1 MPDISTPNLDY
12 GNMVQAW
19 DINDALMGGT
29 LYMRQL
35 GEAYLPRWP
44 KEDKEDYKKRLAVAT
59 LLPAYEETINQNVG
73 RVFAEPIQLG
83 ENVPDALREFAKNV
97 DLEGTRLDVWAQSFF
112 SLAMQY
118 GLSHALVDYPRVD
131 PEQVKTKADEKA
143 TGARPYVT
151 MLNPRQVIGWKSKM
165 TGGKV
170 VLTSLR
176 IKEVVVE
183 DGDDFGQTKVEQ
195 IRLLTP
201 GTVQIY
207 RKATGAEGQATWT
220 LHDEW
225 QTSRRDITLVTLYT
239 KRTGF
244 MCGSP
249 PLLNMALLNVKHWQS
264 QSEQDNILHVARVP
278 ILTVFGL
285 EEGQELVI
293 GSSSAAS
300 FNDRQK
306 QGLEYVEH
314 TGSSI
319 GAGKESLAELV
330 EQMRQAGAKLLRS
343 DNTSTKSVDQTSE
356 EKMQEQSQEQSP
368 LYTMATSLEDAIDN
382 ILQIMAEYIGEKDG
396 GSVDVRT
403 ELDVESKEFNPP
415 AALAIQSLRQG
426 GDLRRID
433 AIKALQKLNLI
444 DADADPD
451 VVLSELL
458 AESASLNETPPGEV

>member
-83 ENVPDALREFAKNV
+83 ENVPDQLREFSKNV
-97 DLEGTRLDVWAQSFF
+97 DLEGSRLDVWAQAFF

-118 GLSHALVDYPRVD
+118 GVSHALVDYPRVD
-131 PEQVKTKADEKA
+131 AEQVKTKADEKA

-165 TGGKV
+165 VSGKV
-170 VLTSLR
+170 QLTALR

-201 GTVQIY
+201 GQVQIY
-207 RKATGAEGQATWT
+207 RKATGDNAQANWT
-220 LHDEW
+220 LHEEW
-225 QTSRRDITLVTLYT
+225 QTSRKDITLVTLYT

-278 ILTVFGL
+278 LLMVFGL

-293 GSSSAAS
+293 GSSSATQFS
-300 FNDRQK
+300 DRQK

-314 TGSSI
+314 TGTSI
-319 GAGKESLAELV
+319 SAGKESLTDLV
-330 EQMRQAGAKLLRS
+330 EQMRQAGAKLLRT

-356 EKMQEQSQEQSP
+356 EKMQEQSP

-382 ILQIMAEYIGEKDG
+382 ILQIMAEYIGESEG
-396 GSVDVRT
+396 GNVDVRT

-426 GDLRRID
+426 GDIRRVD
-433 AIKALQKLNLI
+433 AIKSLQKLNII
-444 DADADPD
+444 DADADPN

-458 AESASLNETPPGEV
+458 AESATLSEPPTGEV

>member
-35 GEAYLPRWP
+35 GEAYMPRWP
-44 KEDKEDYKKRLAVAT
+44 KEDKEDYIKRLEVST

-73 RVFAEPIQLG
+73 RVFAEPVQLG
-83 ENVPDALREFAKNV
+83 EKVPDRLREYAK
-97 DLEGTRLDVWAQSFF
+97 DIDMEGTRLDVWAQSFF
-112 SLAMQY
+112 ALAMQY

-131 PEQVKTKADEKA
+131 AEQVRTKADEKA

-165 TGGKV
+165 VGGKV
-170 VLTSLR
+170 VLTALR
-176 IKEVVVE
+176 IKEVVIE
-183 DGDDFGQTKVEQ
+183 DGDDFGQKKVEQ
-195 IRLLTP
+195 IRYLTP
-201 GTVQIY
+201 GKVQIY
-207 RKATGAEGQATWT
+207 RKATGADGQANWSI
-220 LHDEW
+220 HDEW
-225 QTSRRDITLVTLYT
+225 ITSRQDITLVTLYT

-249 PLLNMALLNVKHWQS
+249 PLLNMALLNIKHWQS

-278 ILTVFGL
+278 LLTVFGL
-285 EEGQELVI
+285 EEGEELVI
-293 GSSSAAS
+293 GSSSATK
-300 FNDRQK
+300 FTDRQK

-319 GAGKESLAELV
+319 SAGKESLADLV
-330 EQMRQAGAKLLRS
+330 EQMRQAGAKLLRT

-356 EKMQEQSQEQSP
+356 EKMQEQSP
-368 LYTMATSLEDAIDN
+368 LYTMATSLEDALDN
-382 ILQIMAEYIGEKDG
+382 ILQIMAEYIGESEG

-426 GDLRRID
+426 GDIRRVD
-433 AIKALQKLNLI
+433 AIKSLQKLNII

-458 AESASLNETPPGEV
+458 AESASLNEPPPDEV

>member
-29 LYMRQL
+29 LYMREL
-35 GEAYLPRWP
+35 GETYLPRWP

-83 ENVPDALREFAKNV
+83 ENVPDQLREFAKNV

-131 PEQVKTKADEKA
+131 TEQVKTKADEKA

-151 MLNPRQVIGWKSKM
+151 MLNPRQVIGWKSRM
-165 TGGKV
+165 VGGKV
-170 VLTSLR
+170 QLTALR

-201 GTVQIY
+201 GKVQIF
-207 RKATGAEGQATWT
+207 RKSTGAEVQATWA

-264 QSEQDNILHVARVP
+264 QSEQDNILHVVRVP
-278 ILTVFGL
+278 ILSVFGL
-285 EEGQELVI
+285 EEGQELII
-293 GSSSAAS
+293 GSSSATS
-300 FNDRQK
+300 FSDRQK
-306 QGLEYVEH
+306 QGMEYTEH
-314 TGSSI
+314 TGSAI
-319 GAGKESLAELV
+319 GAGKDSLTDLV
-330 EQMRQAGAKLLRS
+330 EQMRQAGAKLLRT

-356 EKMQEQSQEQSP
+356 EKMQEQSP

-415 AALAIQSLRQG
+415 AALAIQALRQG
-426 GDLRRID
+426 GDIRRVD
-433 AIKALQKLNLI
+433 AIKSLQKLNII

-458 AESASLNETPPGEV
+458 TESASLTEPPTEEV

>member
-12 GNMVQAW
+12 GNMVEAW

-35 GEAYLPRWP
+35 DETFLPRWP
-44 KEDKEDYKKRLAVAT
+44 KEGKEDYKKRLAVAT

-83 ENVPDALREFAKNV
+83 ENVPDRLREFAKDV
-97 DLEGTRLDVWAQSFF
+97 DLEGSRLDVWAQAFF

-131 PEQVKTKADEKA
+131 AEQVKTKADEKA

-165 TGGKV
+165 TAGKV
-170 VLTSLR
+170 QLTALR

-201 GTVQIY
+201 GKVQIY
-207 RKATGAEGQATWT
+207 RKATSADGQANWA
-220 LHDEW
+220 LHEEW
-225 QTSRRDITLVTLYT
+225 QTSRQDITLVTLYT

-278 ILTVFGL
+278 LLTVFGL
-285 EEGQELVI
+285 EDGQELVI
-293 GSSSAAS
+293 GSSSATQFS
-300 FNDRQK
+300 DRQK

-314 TGSSI
+314 TGTSI
-319 GAGKESLAELV
+319 SAGKESLTDLV
-330 EQMRQAGAKLLRS
+330 EQMRQAGAKLLRT

-356 EKMQEQSQEQSP
+356 EKMQEQSP

-426 GDLRRID
+426 GDLRRVD

-458 AESASLNETPPGEV
+458 AESATLSEPPTGEV

>member
-35 GEAYLPRWP
+35 GEAYMPRWP

-73 RVFAEPIQLG
+73 RVFAEPVQLG
-83 ENVPDALREFAKNV
+83 EKVPDRLREYVK
-97 DLEGTRLDVWAQSFF
+97 DIDMEGTRLDVWAQSFF
-112 SLAMQY
+112 ALALQY

-131 PEQVKTKADEKA
+131 AEQVRTKADEKA

-165 TGGKV
+165 IGGKV
-170 VLTSLR
+170 VLTELR
-176 IKEVVVE
+176 IKEVVIE
-183 DGDDFGQTKVEQ
+183 DGDDFGQKKVEQ
-195 IRLLTP
+195 IRYLTP
-201 GTVQIY
+201 GKVQIY
-207 RKATGAEGQATWT
+207 RKATGADGQANWS

-225 QTSRRDITLVTLYT
+225 VTSRQDITLVTLYT

-249 PLLNMALLNVKHWQS
+249 PLLNMALLNIKHWQS

-278 ILTVFGL
+278 LLTVFGL
-285 EEGQELVI
+285 EEGEELVI
-293 GSSSAAS
+293 GSSSATK
-300 FNDRQK
+300 FTDRQK

-319 GAGKESLAELV
+319 SAGKESLADLV
-330 EQMRQAGAKLLRS
+330 EQMRQAGAKLLRT

-356 EKMQEQSQEQSP
+356 EKMQEQSP
-368 LYTMATSLEDAIDN
+368 LYTMATSLEDALDN
-382 ILQIMAEYIGEKDG
+382 ILQIMAEYIGESDG

-426 GDLRRID
+426 GDIRRVD
-433 AIKALQKLNLI
+433 AIKSLQKLNII

-458 AESASLNETPPGEV
+458 AESASLNEPPPDEV

>member
-44 KEDKEDYKKRLAVAT
+44 KEDKEDYQKRLAVAT

-83 ENVPDALREFAKNV
+83 ENVPDALREFTKNV
-97 DLEGTRLDVWAQSFF
+97 DLEGSRLDVWAQAFF

-131 PEQVKTKADEKA
+131 TEQVKTRADEKA
-143 TGARPYVT
+143 SGARPYAT

-165 TGGKV
+165 TAGKV
-170 VLTSLR
+170 VLTELR

-195 IRLLTP
+195 IRLLTA
-201 GTVQIY
+201 GQVQIF
-207 RKATGAEGQATWT
+207 RKTTGADGQANWS
-220 LHDEW
+220 LHEEW
-225 QTSRRDITLVTLYT
+225 QTSRQDITLVTLYT

-278 ILTVFGL
+278 LLTVFGL

-293 GSSSAAS
+293 GSSSATQFS
-300 FNDRQK
+300 DRQK

-314 TGSSI
+314 TGTSISS
-319 GAGKESLAELV
+319 GKDSLTDLV
-330 EQMRQAGAKLLRS
+330 EQMRQAGAKLLRT

-356 EKMQEQSQEQSP
+356 EKMQEQSP

-382 ILQIMAEYIGEKDG
+382 ILQIMAEYIGESEG
-396 GSVDVRT
+396 GNVDVRT

-433 AIKALQKLNLI
+433 AIRGLQKLNLI

-451 VVLSELL
+451 KVLDELL
-458 AESASLNETPPGEV
+458 AESSSLGTRTIDEV

>member
-97 DLEGTRLDVWAQSFF
+97 DLEGTRLDVWAQAFF

-131 PEQVKTKADEKA
+131 AEQVKTKADEKA

-165 TGGKV
+165 TAGKV
-170 VLTSLR
+170 VLTALR

-201 GTVQIY
+201 GLVQIY
-207 RKATGAEGQATWT
+207 RKETGDNVQANWA
-220 LHDEW
+220 LHEEW
-225 QTSRRDITLVTLYT
+225 QTSRKDITLVTLYT

-249 PLLNMALLNVKHWQS
+249 PLLNMALLNIKHWQS

-278 ILTVFGL
+278 LLTVFGL

-293 GSSSAAS
+293 GSSSATQFS
-300 FNDRQK
+300 DRQK

-314 TGSSI
+314 TGTSISS
-319 GAGKESLAELV
+319 GKESLTDLV
-330 EQMRQAGAKLLRS
+330 EQMRQAGAKLLRT

-356 EKMQEQSQEQSP
+356 EKMQEQSP

-382 ILQIMAEYIGEKDG
+382 ILQIMAEYIGESEG
-396 GSVDVRT
+396 GNVDVRT

-426 GDLRRID
+426 GDIRRVD
-433 AIKALQKLNLI
+433 AIKSLQKLNII

-451 VVLSELL
+451 LVLSELL
-458 AESASLNETPPGEV
+458 TESSSLTEPPPDEM

>member
-35 GEAYLPRWP
+35 GEAYMPRWP
-44 KEDKEDYKKRLAVAT
+44 KEDKEDYKKRLEVST

-73 RVFAEPIQLG
+73 RVFAEPVQLG
-83 ENVPDALREFAKNV
+83 EKVPDRLREYAK
-97 DLEGTRLDVWAQSFF
+97 DIDMEGTRLDVWAQSFF
-112 SLAMQY
+112 ALAMQY

-131 PEQVKTKADEKA
+131 AEQVRTKADEKA

-165 TGGKV
+165 VGGKV
-170 VLTSLR
+170 VLTALR
-176 IKEVVVE
+176 IKEVVIE
-183 DGDDFGQTKVEQ
+183 DGDDFGQKKVEQ
-195 IRLLTP
+195 IRYLTP
-201 GTVQIY
+201 GKVQIY
-207 RKATGAEGQATWT
+207 RKATGADGQANWS

-225 QTSRRDITLVTLYT
+225 VTSRQDITLVTLYT

-249 PLLNMALLNVKHWQS
+249 PLLNMALLNIKHWQS

-278 ILTVFGL
+278 LLTVFGL
-285 EEGQELVI
+285 EEGEELVI
-293 GSSSAAS
+293 GSSSATK
-300 FNDRQK
+300 FTDRQK

-319 GAGKESLAELV
+319 SAGKESLADLV
-330 EQMRQAGAKLLRS
+330 EQMRQAGAKLLRT

-356 EKMQEQSQEQSP
+356 EKMQEQSP
-368 LYTMATSLEDAIDN
+368 LYTMATSLEDALDN
-382 ILQIMAEYIGEKDG
+382 ILQIMAEYIGESEG

-426 GDLRRID
+426 GDIRRVD
-433 AIKALQKLNLI
+433 AIKSLQKLKII

-458 AESASLNETPPGEV
+458 AESASLNEPPPDEV

>member
-35 GEAYLPRWP
+35 GEAYMPRWP
-44 KEDKEDYKKRLAVAT
+44 KEDKQDYKERLAVAT
-59 LLPAYEETINQNVG
+59 LLPAYEETINQNIG

-83 ENVPDALREFAKNV
+83 ENVPDALREFAKNI

-112 SLAMQY
+112 GLSMQY

-131 PEQVKTKADEKA
+131 AEKVKTKADEKA

-165 TGGKV
+165 EAGKV
-170 VLTSLR
+170 VLTALR

-201 GTVQIY
+201 GQVQIY
-207 RKATGAEGQATWT
+207 RKATGDNAQANWT

-225 QTSRRDITLVTLYT
+225 KTSRSDITLVTLYT

-264 QSEQDNILHVARVP
+264 QSEQDNILHVVRVP
-278 ILTVFGL
+278 ILSVFGL
-285 EEGQELVI
+285 EEGEELVI
-293 GSSSAAS
+293 GSSSATS
-300 FNDRQK
+300 FSDRQK
-306 QGLEYVEH
+306 QGMEYTEH
-314 TGSSI
+314 TGAAI
-319 GAGKESLAELV
+319 GAGKESLTDLV
-330 EQMRQAGAKLLRS
+330 EQMRQAGAKLLRT

-356 EKMQEQSQEQSP
+356 EKMQEQSP

-403 ELDVESKEFNPP
+403 ELEVESKEFNPP

-444 DADADPD
+444 DGDADPD

-458 AESASLNETPPGEV
+458 AESASLTEPPPGEV

>member
-12 GNMVQAW
+12 GNMVEAW

-35 GEAYLPRWP
+35 GETFLPRWP
-44 KEDKEDYKKRLAVAT
+44 KEGKEDYKKRLAVAT

-83 ENVPDALREFAKNV
+83 ENVPDRLREFAKDV
-97 DLEGTRLDVWAQSFF
+97 DLEGSRLDVWVQAFF

-131 PEQVKTKADEKA
+131 AEQVKTKADEKA

-165 TGGKV
+165 TAGKV
-170 VLTSLR
+170 QLTALR

-201 GTVQIY
+201 GKVQIY
-207 RKATGAEGQATWT
+207 RKATSADGQANWA
-220 LHDEW
+220 LHEEW
-225 QTSRRDITLVTLYT
+225 QTSRQDITLVTLYT

-278 ILTVFGL
+278 LLTVFGL
-285 EEGQELVI
+285 EDGQELVI
-293 GSSSAAS
+293 GSSSATQFS
-300 FNDRQK
+300 DRQK

-314 TGSSI
+314 TGTSI
-319 GAGKESLAELV
+319 SAGKESLTDLV
-330 EQMRQAGAKLLRS
+330 EQMRQAGAKLLRT

-356 EKMQEQSQEQSP
+356 EKMQEQSP

-426 GDLRRID
+426 GDLRRVD

-458 AESASLNETPPGEV
+458 AESATLSEPPTGEV

>member
-12 GNMVQAW
+12 GNMVEAW

-44 KEDKEDYKKRLAVAT
+44 KEDKEDYKKRIAVAT
-59 LLPAYEETINQNVG
+59 LLPAYEETIKQNIG
-73 RVFAEPIQLG
+73 RVFAEPIKLA
-83 ENVPDALREFAKNV
+83 ENVPDQLREYAKNI

-112 SLAMQY
+112 GLAMQY

-131 PEQVKTKADEKA
+131 AGKVKTKADEKA

-151 MLNPRQVIGWKSKM
+151 MLNPRQVIGWKSKVE
-165 TGGKV
+165 GGKV
-170 VLTSLR
+170 ILTSLR

-195 IRLLTP
+195 IRYLTP
-201 GTVQIY
+201 GKMEIY
-207 RKATGAEGQATWT
+207 RKSKDADGAANWA
-220 LHDEW
+220 LFDEW
-225 QTSRRDITLVTLYT
+225 NTSRRDITLVTLYT

-264 QSEQDNILHVARVP
+264 QSEQDNILHVVRVP
-278 ILTVFGL
+278 ILSVFGL
-285 EEGQELVI
+285 EEGEELVI
-293 GSSSAAS
+293 GSSSATS
-300 FNDRQK
+300 FSDRQK
-306 QGLEYVEH
+306 QGMEYTEH
-314 TGSSI
+314 SGAAI
-319 GAGKESLAELV
+319 GAGKESLADLV
-330 EQMRQAGAKLLRS
+330 EQMRQAGAKMLRT

-356 EKMQEQSQEQSP
+356 EKMQEQSP
-368 LYTMATSLEDAIDN
+368 LYTMATSLEDALDN
-382 ILQIMAEYIGEKDG
+382 ILQIMAEYIGEQEG
-396 GSVDVRT
+396 GNVDVRT

-433 AIKALQKLNLI
+433 AIKALQKLSLI

-451 VVLSELL
+451 KVLNELL
-458 AESASLNETPPGEV
+458 AESASLTEPPLEEV

>member
-83 ENVPDALREFAKNV
+83 ENVPDQLREFSKNV
-97 DLEGTRLDVWAQSFF
+97 DLEGSRLDVWAQAFF

-118 GLSHALVDYPRVD
+118 GVSHALVDYPRVD
-131 PEQVKTKADEKA
+131 AEQVKTKADEKA

-165 TGGKV
+165 VSGKV
-170 VLTSLR
+170 QLTALR

-201 GTVQIY
+201 GQVQIY
-207 RKATGAEGQATWT
+207 RKATGDNAQANWT
-220 LHDEW
+220 LHEEW
-225 QTSRRDITLVTLYT
+225 QTSRKDITLVTLYT

-278 ILTVFGL
+278 LLMVFGL

-293 GSSSAAS
+293 GSSSATQFS
-300 FNDRQK
+300 DRQK

-314 TGSSI
+314 TGTSI
-319 GAGKESLAELV
+319 SAGKESLTDLV
-330 EQMRQAGAKLLRS
+330 EQMRQAGAKLLRT

-356 EKMQEQSQEQSP
+356 EKMQEQSP

-382 ILQIMAEYIGEKDG
+382 ILQIMAEYIGESEG
-396 GSVDVRT
+396 GNVDVRT
-403 ELDVESKEFNPP
+403 ELDIESKEFNPP

-426 GDLRRID
+426 GDIRRVD
-433 AIKALQKLNLI
+433 AIKSLQKLNII
-444 DADADPD
+444 DADADPN

-458 AESASLNETPPGEV
+458 AESATLSEPPTGEV

>member
-44 KEDKEDYKKRLAVAT
+44 KEDKEDYEKRLAVAT
-59 LLPAYEETINQNVG
+59 LLPAYEETISQNVG

-83 ENVPDALREFAKNV
+83 ENVPDSLREFAKDM
-97 DLEGTRLDVWAQSFF
+97 DLEGSRLDVWAQAFF

-131 PEQVKTKADEKA
+131 AEQVKTKADEKA

-165 TGGKV
+165 VGGKV
-170 VLTSLR
+170 QLTALR

-201 GTVQIY
+201 GLVQIY
-207 RKATGAEGQATWT
+207 RKATGADGQANWS
-220 LHDEW
+220 LHEEW

-264 QSEQDNILHVARVP
+264 QSEQDNILHVVRVP
-278 ILTVFGL
+278 ILSVFGL
-285 EEGQELVI
+285 EEGEELVI
-293 GSSSAAS
+293 GSSSATS
-300 FNDRQK
+300 FSDRQR
-306 QGLEYVEH
+306 QGMEYTEH
-314 TGSSI
+314 SGAAI
-319 GAGKESLAELV
+319 GAGKESLTDLV
-330 EQMRQAGAKLLRS
+330 EQMRQAGAKLLRT

-356 EKMQEQSQEQSP
+356 EKMQEQSP
-368 LYTMATSLEDAIDN
+368 LYTMATSLEDALDN

-426 GDLRRID
+426 GDIRRVD
-433 AIKALQKLNLI
+433 AIKSLQKLNII

-458 AESASLNETPPGEV
+458 AESASLTEPPPGEV

>member
-1 MPDISTPNLDY
+1 M
-12 GNMVQAW
+12 
-19 DINDALMGGT
+19 
-29 LYMRQL
+29 
-35 GEAYLPRWP
+35 
-44 KEDKEDYKKRLAVAT
+44 
-59 LLPAYEETINQNVG
+59 
-73 RVFAEPIQLG
+73 
-83 ENVPDALREFAKNV
+83 
-97 DLEGTRLDVWAQSFF
+97 
-112 SLAMQY
+112 
-118 GLSHALVDYPRVD
+118 
-131 PEQVKTKADEKA
+131 
-143 TGARPYVT
+143 
-151 MLNPRQVIGWKSKM
+151 
-165 TGGKV
+165 
-170 VLTSLR
+170 
-176 IKEVVVE
+176 
-183 DGDDFGQTKVEQ
+183 
-195 IRLLTP
+195 
-201 GTVQIY
+201 QIY
-207 RKATGAEGQATWT
+207 RKATGTDGQVGWA
-220 LHDEW
+220 LHEEW

-330 EQMRQAGAKLLRS
+330 EQMRQAGAKLLRT

-356 EKMQEQSQEQSP
+356 EKMQEQSP

-444 DADADPD
+444 DADADPEK
-451 VVLSELL
+451 VLDELL
-458 AESASLNETPPGEV
+458 TESASLIEPPAEEV

>member
-83 ENVPDALREFAKNV
+83 ENVPDQLREFAKNV
-97 DLEGTRLDVWAQSFF
+97 DLEGSRLGVWAQAFF

-131 PEQVKTKADEKA
+131 AEQVKTKADEKA

-165 TGGKV
+165 VSGKV
-170 VLTSLR
+170 QLTALR

-201 GTVQIY
+201 GQVQIY
-207 RKATGAEGQATWT
+207 RKATGDNAQANWT
-220 LHDEW
+220 LHEEW
-225 QTSRRDITLVTLYT
+225 QTSRKDITLVTLYT

-278 ILTVFGL
+278 QLMVFGL

-293 GSSSAAS
+293 GSSSATQFS
-300 FNDRQK
+300 DRQK

-314 TGSSI
+314 TGTSI
-319 GAGKESLAELV
+319 SAGKESLTDLV
-330 EQMRQAGAKLLRS
+330 EQMRQAGAKLLRT

-356 EKMQEQSQEQSP
+356 EKMQEQSP

-382 ILQIMAEYIGEKDG
+382 ILQIMAEYIGESEG
-396 GSVDVRT
+396 GNVDVRT

-426 GDLRRID
+426 GDIRRVD
-433 AIKALQKLNLI
+433 AIKSLQKLNII
-444 DADADPD
+444 DADADPN

-458 AESASLNETPPGEV
+458 TESASLTEPPPGEV

>member
-44 KEDKEDYKKRLAVAT
+44 KEDKEDYQKRLAVAT

-83 ENVPDALREFAKNV
+83 ENVPVRLREFAKDV
-97 DLEGTRLDVWAQSFF
+97 DLEGSRLDVWAQAFF

-118 GLSHALVDYPRVD
+118 GLSHALVDYPRID
-131 PEQVKTKADEKA
+131 AEQVKTKADEKA

-151 MLNPRQVIGWKSKM
+151 MLNPRQVIGWKSTM
-165 TGGKV
+165 VGGKV
-170 VLTSLR
+170 VLTELR

-201 GTVQIY
+201 GQVQIF
-207 RKATGAEGQATWT
+207 RKATGDNAQANWT
-220 LHDEW
+220 LHEEW
-225 QTSRRDITLVTLYT
+225 KTSRQDITLVTLYT

-264 QSEQDNILHVARVP
+264 QSEQDNILHVVRVP
-278 ILTVFGL
+278 ILAVFGL
-285 EEGQELVI
+285 EEGEELVI
-293 GSSSAAS
+293 GSSSATS
-300 FNDRQK
+300 FTDRQK
-306 QGLEYVEH
+306 QGMEYTEH
-314 TGSSI
+314 SGAAI
-319 GAGKESLAELV
+319 GAGKESLTDLV
-330 EQMRQAGAKLLRS
+330 EQMRQAGAKLLRT

-356 EKMQEQSQEQSP
+356 EKMQEQSP
-368 LYTMATSLEDAIDN
+368 LYTMATSLEDALDN

-426 GDLRRID
+426 GDIRRVD
-433 AIKALQKLNLI
+433 AIKSLQKLNII

-451 VVLSELL
+451 VVLNELL
-458 AESASLNETPPGEV
+458 AESASLTEPPPGEV